1 MPRSQRPKASPWSG
15 VEFGEEP
22 GALGVR
28 GEELDDGLE
37 VDRALV
43 VVDGGAL
50 RFAVGEELVELG
62 LSDESH
68 CEIP

>member
-1 MPRSQRPKASPWSG
+1 
-15 VEFGEEP
+15 
-22 GALGVR
+22 LGVR